1 MNYHMRRRLL
11 WMLFLI
17 GMGVPTVPANA
28 TTLARLSFDELA
40 QRATGIVRARCLG
53 SLSLWRNG
61 EIWTETDFA
70 VTAVN
75 KGTAPGILR
84 ISLPGGKV
92 GHVQSQVDGV
102 PIFHEGEEAFLFLWE
117 VPGHGTYVLGWAQG
131 TFRIARDA
139 RSGEERIT
147 QDSAAMPV
155 FDPETHQFRRSG
167 TRNLPLAAFQTKL
180 RRALEGL
187 NP

>member
-1 MNYHMRRRLL
+1 MPLRLHEKSGRRPPATAHAQLFRPATKFAECPEPFL
-11 WMLFLI
+11 W
-17 GMGVPTVPANA
+17 T
-28 TTLARLSFDELA
+28 
-40 QRATGIVRARCLG
+40 Q
-53 SLSLWRNG
+53 
-61 EIWTETDFA
+61 TDFA

-92 GHVQSQVDGV
+92 GHVQTQVDGV

-139 RSGEERIT
+139 RCGEERIT

-155 FDPETHQFRRSG
+155 FDPETHQFRKRG